1 MSNALTR
8 IRNNQVY
15 NSDIDAQ
22 TKLKPLSIVGGLWHD
37 PLIYTGSLT
46 VGNLTVNGNTTSLD
60 TMSIVAADPVIVLNR
75 NFSGSSTYDV
85 GFILGRGNQTNTA
98 LVWDEANK
106 EFGFFY
112 TSATTT
118 NSYYGAVPNTGYANL
133 HAYGILLNN
142 ATITTANITNDI
154 VANTQILGGTI
165 DNVQILENRPAINLQ
180 NKVRGCFKWFLK

>member
-1 MSNALTR
+1 MSNPPTLTR

-60 TMSIVAADPVIVLNR
+60 TISIVAADPVIVLNR

-98 LVWDEANK
+98 LVWDETNK
-106 EFGFFY
+106 EFSFFY

-118 NSYYGAVPNTGYANL
+118 NSYYGSVPNTGYAN
-133 HAYGILLNN
+133 
-142 ATITTANITNDI
+142 
-154 VANTQILGGTI
+154 
-165 DNVQILENRPAINLQ
+165 
-180 NKVRGCFKWFLK
+180 